1 MKKVKMYE
9 AELTKLDGQQ
19 VMLTQQQMQI
29 QSTHSDVD
37 VVNTLKAGNQAVTS
51 MNAQMDVDSIA
62 ELQDDMA
69 ENAEEVAA
77 RNELFAAAAMEG
89 NDELLAEL
97 DDMEAEEIEKEM
109 MNMDVNANPIA
120 ASAQPVA
127 A

>member
-1 MKKVKMYE
+1 
-9 AELTKLDGQQ
+9 
-19 VMLTQQQMQI
+19 
-29 QSTHSDVD
+29 
-37 VVNTLKAGNQAVTS
+37 